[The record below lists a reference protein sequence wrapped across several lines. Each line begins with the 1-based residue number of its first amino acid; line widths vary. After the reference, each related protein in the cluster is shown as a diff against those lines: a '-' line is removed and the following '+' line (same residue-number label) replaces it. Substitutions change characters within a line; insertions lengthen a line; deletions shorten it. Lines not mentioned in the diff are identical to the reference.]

1 MKKKLLLII
10 GAVTL
15 YSHVWALHTP
25 ECHSNNRY
33 PLVRKPYMEL
43 PLGSIKARGW
53 LLEMLQRQ
61 RNGASSQM
69 DVLYPEVMGARNGW
83 LGGDGDQW
91 ERGPYWIDG
100 LLPLAYILD
109 DKEMKAKIQPWIE
122 WSLASQREDGYFG
135 PAKDYTPEF
144 GLQRDNS
151 SDWWPR
157 MVILKIMQHLQQQ
170 KKMD

>member
-10 GAVTL
+10 GAVIL
-15 YSHVWALHTP
+15 YSHVWALHNP
-25 ECHSNNRY
+25 ECCSNNRY

-69 DVLYPEVMGARNGW
+69 DVLYPEVMGARNCW

-122 WSLASQREDGYFG
+122 WSLPSQREDGFFG
-135 PAKDYTPEF
+135 PAKD
-144 GLQRDNS
+144 
-151 SDWWPR
+151 
-157 MVILKIMQHLQQQ
+157 
-170 KKMD
+170 